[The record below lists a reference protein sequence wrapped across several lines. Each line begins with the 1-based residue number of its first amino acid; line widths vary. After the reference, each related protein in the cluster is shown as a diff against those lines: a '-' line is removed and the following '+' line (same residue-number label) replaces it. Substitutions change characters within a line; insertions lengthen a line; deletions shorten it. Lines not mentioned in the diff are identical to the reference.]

1 MDRQGGQ
8 QMTLELGTTGK
19 PVTYVYVTDVARGV
33 AFYRDTLGLAEVPD
47 SADPYGCFLKLPGG
61 LLRLTKAGEHK
72 PSGHPVLGFE
82 VADIAGVIAAL
93 RGRGVTMDMFEGFG
107 QDADGVA
114 TMPDGMKLAFF
125 KDAEGNALTLSQP
138 A

>member
-1 MDRQGGQ
+1 MSKLDLA
-8 QMTLELGTTGK
+8 TSGK
-19 PVTYVYVTDVARGV
+19 PVTYVYVTDVDRGL
-33 AFYRDTLGLAEVPD
+33 AFYRDTLGLSVVEG
-47 SADPYGCFLKLPGG
+47 SADPYGCFLDLPGG
-61 LLRLTKAGEHK
+61 LLRLTKMGDHQ
-72 PSGHPVLGFE
+72 PSPHPVLGFE
-82 VADIAGVIAAL
+82 VADIAGTVAGL

-125 KDAEGNALTLSQP
+125 KDADGNALTLSQP

>member
-1 MDRQGGQ
+1 MAQ
-8 QMTLELGTTGK
+8 LELGK
-19 PVTYVYVTDVARGV
+19 PVTYVYTTDPERSL

-47 SADPYGCFLKLPGG
+47 SADPYGCFLELPGG
-61 LLRLTKAGEHK
+61 LLRLTKMGDHQ
-72 PSGHPVLGFE
+72 PSPHPVLGFE

-93 RGRGVTMDMFEGFG
+93 RGKGVTMDMFEGFG

-125 KDAEGNALTLSQP
+125 KDADGNGLTLSQP

>member
-1 MDRQGGQ
+1 MPKLD
-8 QMTLELGTTGK
+8 LGRSK
-19 PVTYVYVTDVARGV
+19 PVTYVYTTDAERCLV
-33 AFYRDTLGLAEVPD
+33 FYRDTLGLAVVPD
-47 SADPYGCFLKLPGG
+47 SADPYGCFLELPGG
-61 LLRLTKAGEHK
+61 LLRLTKMGDHQ
-72 PSGHPVLGFE
+72 PSPHPVLGFE
-82 VADIAGVIAAL
+82 VADIAGTVAGL

-125 KDAEGNALTLSQP
+125 KDADGNALTLSQP